1 MNIVSS
7 RTLFI
12 RQTNGHLHF
21 LSSWR
26 SQKVNINNTVHRE
39 NYNQKAVC
47 LLYWWSIS
55 TGDNFG
61 HFLKQ
66 NWWYSGENLSIIQ
79 DTSPVRVSS
88 QRYQDLD
95 SVSESK
101 LSRGEQGGESIVSW
115 SIWLNLRKTERD
127 NFTFFIIPCTFKLS
141 FTLNLCM
148 SRRQRWG
155 WPFSAAKNKAWSP
168 FRSLLPGCLQTD
180 SLFCKDVY

>member
-1 MNIVSS
+1 M
-7 RTLFI
+7 
-12 RQTNGHLHF
+12 
-21 LSSWR
+21 
-26 SQKVNINNTVHRE
+26 
-39 NYNQKAVC
+39 
-47 LLYWWSIS
+47 
-55 TGDNFG
+55 
-61 HFLKQ
+61 
-66 NWWYSGENLSIIQ
+66 
-79 DTSPVRVSS
+79 RVSP

-155 WPFSAAKNKAWSP
+155 WPFSAARNKAWSP

-180 SLFCKDVY
+180 SLFCKYCNHVDTCFSCCISPRDLPRILSGAKLPAPHPRVCKPPVGGWYSYSEDDLFSKGSSDQLHPPDSPG